1 MNLTKLEELL
11 NKDIGTLKEVETTLE
26 TAKYNFSLRRITQ
39 YLGEFLENISDV
51 DLQNTYPRLKATAR
65 FEKTYSSEPQIFFM
79 VLRFADKDTN
89 NEVDLFKISSHEN
102 RKLMESATGSIAQL
116 SNSVDGKLIT
126 FNKKIYS
133 SEEYY
138 IDLTNNKQTNLEILL
153 EQLVDKPMQSEI
165 RKLFLEA
172 ELLEAPQTHTKRNK
186 L

>member
-1 MNLTKLEELL
+1 
-11 NKDIGTLKEVETTLE
+11 
-26 TAKYNFSLRRITQ
+26 
-39 YLGEFLENISDV
+39 
-51 DLQNTYPRLKATAR
+51 
-65 FEKTYSSEPQIFFM
+65 M

-102 RKLMESATGSIAQL
+102 RKLMVSATGSIAQL